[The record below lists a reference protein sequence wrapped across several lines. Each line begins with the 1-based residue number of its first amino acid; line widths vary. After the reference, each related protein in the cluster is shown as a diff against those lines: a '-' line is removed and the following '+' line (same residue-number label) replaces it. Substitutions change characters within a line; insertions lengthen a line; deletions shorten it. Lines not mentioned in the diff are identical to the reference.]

1 MLTKP
6 IKVSGL
12 GGVVTYISAGVNV
25 KFALGLQVVYVVD
38 VWLANIGEG
47 GLIQLPDEES
57 VLLQDG
63 PPHYVGRELSLCP

>member
-47 GLIQLPDEES
+47 VDA
-57 VLLQDG
+57 LLGMDFMYATG
-63 PPHYVGRELSLCP
+63 VRLWLR